1 MSTTVASNQTF
12 DISLKRFLVYSGV
25 LHAGLALAIL
35 LSLWL
40 QRPGDAWGGVGGGS
54 DSSVKVSL
62 VTSAGIPMPT
72 PTTPAVSDVVDPTK
86 GLNKEEPK
94 PPEPK
99 TEAKNIPKFEKE
111 KPLPVSKP
119 SKVIENKIKP
129 PDNATNYGKGG
140 GQLNVPTGYSQTPGA
155 ASAGLAVQGQGGS
168 DFAARYAWYVEA
180 VKRLISQ
187 NWQQNTIDSQVRAA
201 RQAHA
206 TVNFTIMRDGTV
218 RNIRMEKSSGNA
230 SFDTSAQR
238 ALLSIDKFQSLPPG
252 YSGQYVDV
260 TFDFDLG
267 VTK

>member
-1 MSTTVASNQTF
+1 MSTTTANPTY
-12 DISLKRFLVYSGV
+12 DISLKRFLVYSIA
-25 LHAGLALAIL
+25 LHVALAIAIL
-35 LSLWL
+35 LSIWL
-40 QRPGDAWGGVGGGS
+40 QRPGNSWGGPGGGS
-54 DSSVKVSL
+54 DSSTKVTL
-62 VTSAGIPMPT
+62 VSSAGIPIPT

-99 TEAKNIPKFEKE
+99 TDATKIPKFEKE
-111 KPLPVSKP
+111 KPLPPSKP

-129 PDNATNYGKGG
+129 PDNTTNYGKGG
-140 GQLNVPTGYSQTPGA
+140 GQLNVPTGYSSTPGSA
-155 ASAGLAVQGQGGS
+155 APGLAVQGPGGS

-180 VKRLISQ
+180 VRRAISQ
-187 NWQQNTIDSQVRAA
+187 NWQQNTIDPGVRAA

-218 RNIRMEKSSGNA
+218 RNIRMEKPSGNS

-252 YSGQYVDV
+252 YSGQYVEV
-260 TFDFDLG
+260 TFDFDLAM
-267 VTK
+267 TK

>member
-1 MSTTVASNQTF
+1 MSTTVASNQEF
-12 DISLKRFLVYSGV
+12 DISLKRFLVYSAV
-25 LHAGLALAIL
+25 LHVGLALAIL
-35 LSLWL
+35 LSLFL

-54 DSSVKVSL
+54 DSATKVSL

-72 PTTPAVSDVVDPTK
+72 PTTPTLSDTVDPTK

-99 TEAKNIPKFEKE
+99 TDATKIPKFEKE
-111 KPLPVSKP
+111 KPLPISKP
-119 SKVIENKIKP
+119 SKVIENKVKP

-187 NWQQNTIDSQVRAA
+187 NWQQNTIDASVRSA
-201 RQAHA
+201 RQARA

-218 RNIRMEKSSGNA
+218 RNIRMDKSSGNA

-252 YSGQYVDV
+252 YSGQYVEV
-260 TFDFDLG
+260 TFDFDLAM
-267 VTK
+267 TK

>member
-1 MSTTVASNQTF
+1 MSTTVASNQPF

-40 QRPGDAWGGVGGGS
+40 QRPGNAWGAVGGGS
-54 DSSVKVSL
+54 DSTIKVGL

-99 TEAKNIPKFEKE
+99 TDATKIPKFEKE

-140 GQLNVPTGYSQTPGA
+140 GQLKVQTGYSPTPGA
-155 ASAGLAVQGQGGS
+155 ASPGLAMQGEGGS
-168 DFAARYAWYVEA
+168 DFAGRYAWYVA
-180 VKRLISQ
+180 AMTRLIYQ
-187 NWQQNTIDSQVRAA
+187 NWDQNSIDAPVRAA
-201 RQAHA
+201 RQVHA
-206 TVNFTIMRDGTV
+206 FVNFRIMRDGSV
-218 RNIRMEKSSGNA
+218 RNIQLEKSSGNA
-230 SFDTSAQR
+230 SYDNSAQR
-238 ALLSIDKFQSLPPG
+238 ALLSIDRFQSLPPG
-252 YSGQYVDV
+252 YAGQYVDV
-260 TFDFDLG
+260 SFDFG
-267 VTK
+267 PQK

>member
-1 MSTTVASNQTF
+1 MSTTVASNQAY
-12 DISLKRFLVYSGV
+12 DISLKRFLVYSAV
-25 LHAGLALAIL
+25 LHVALALAIL
-35 LSLWL
+35 LSMWL

-54 DSSVKVSL
+54 DSATKVNL

-72 PTTPAVSDVVDPTK
+72 PTIPTVSDTVDPTK

-94 PPEPK
+94 PPEPITDATK
-99 TEAKNIPKFEKE
+99 LPKFEKE
-111 KPLPVSKP
+111 KPLPISKP
-119 SKVIENKIKP
+119 SKVMENKIKP
-129 PDNATNYGKGG
+129 PDNATKYGQGG

-155 ASAGLAVQGQGGS
+155 ASAGLAVQGMGGS

-187 NWQQNTIDSQVRAA
+187 NWQQNTIDSSVRAA

-206 TVNFTIMRDGTV
+206 TVNFRIMRDGTIK
-218 RNIRMEKSSGNA
+218 NIQMEKPSGNT

-267 VTK
+267 MTK